1 LTALRRGRVY
11 LANLSNEGSE
21 PKFWLVVSNNR
32 RNSGLQNALAV
43 RITTSPKYVDLDS
56 VVPIPAG
63 ESLTGWVRCDDI
75 VHLFADEV
83 IREVTAFSPR
93 TMRAVSGGLSAA
105 LGLDRPL

>member
-1 LTALRRGRVY
+1 MY
-11 LANLSNEGSE
+11 LANLSSEGSE
-21 PKFWLVVSNNR
+21 PKLWLVVSNNR

-56 VVPIPAG
+56 VVSIPTG

-75 VHLFADEV
+75 VHLFADDV

-93 TMRAVSGGLSAA
+93 TIRAVGSGLSAA